1 MSSRTQEP
9 DHAANQGSAA
19 LDRELSDLLQLGDR
33 IVSMAKARGGADLVA
48 ECLLRSGA
56 ELSARV
62 RKGEPEL
69 VEEAGTRSAGLR
81 VIQGKRVAITSTSD
95 LTEAGIERFVSDAIE
110 LVALSQEDPFAGPA
124 DPRLLCDP
132 GAAPDLDLYDPA
144 GGSVDAARAIAIARE
159 GEAAA
164 LGFDPR
170 ITNSEGST
178 FGRTA
183 GGAAMVLSSGFRG
196 ATKGSYQSL
205 SVVPLAA
212 DEGGKNRRGYHWTA
226 RRHLAE
232 LEPAAE
238 VGREAARR
246 TLRKLGARTLSTREV
261 PVVFDP
267 DAARSIL
274 GMLAGCVMGSAI
286 WRKSSYLVGRE
297 GTRVASDLVTVVD
310 DPLLP
315 RAPGSRAFD
324 GEGLASRKNLV
335 VERGVLRTYLCDSY
349 SARKL
354 GRESTGS
361 AARGGGASVGPSTTN
376 FVLQPGTDSNESI
389 VRATAQGLYVTE
401 MMGFGFNAVT
411 GDFSRG
417 AAGFWIE
424 NGVLAYP
431 VSEVTISLN
440 VDQLWQS
447 IDAVGNDL
455 DLRTATA
462 APTLRVAKMTVA
474 GGGDAA

>member
-1 MSSRTQEP
+1 
-9 DHAANQGSAA
+9 
-19 LDRELSDLLQLGDR
+19 
-33 IVSMAKARGGADLVA
+33 
-48 ECLLRSGA
+48 
-56 ELSARV
+56 
-62 RKGEPEL
+62 
-69 VEEAGTRSAGLR
+69 
-81 VIQGKRVAITSTSD
+81 
-95 LTEAGIERFVSDAIE
+95 
-110 LVALSQEDPFAGPA
+110 
-124 DPRLLCDP
+124 
-132 GAAPDLDLYDPA
+132 
-144 GGSVDAARAIAIARE
+144 
-159 GEAAA
+159 
-164 LGFDPR
+164 
-170 ITNSEGST
+170 
-178 FGRTA
+178 
-183 GGAAMVLSSGFRG
+183 MVLSSGFRG
-196 ATKGSYQSL
+196 TTKGSYQSL
-205 SVVPLAA
+205 SVVPIAA

-238 VGREAARR
+238 VGQEAARR

-274 GMLAGCVMGSAI
+274 GMLAGCVMGSSI

-297 GTRVASDLVTVVD
+297 GTRVASDLITVVD

-335 VERGVLRTYLCDSY
+335 VERGILRTYLCDSY

-354 GRESTGS
+354 GRESTAS

-389 VRATAQGLYVTE
+389 VRGTAQGLYVTE

-424 NGVLAYP
+424 DGALAYP

-440 VDQLWQS
+440 VDQLWQT
-447 IDAVGNDL
+447 IDAVGSDL

-462 APTLRVAKMTVA
+462 APTIRVAKMTVA